1 MQRIIIIGEGFAG
14 VFAALAAAG
23 ERHRSKQGA
32 GITVELLSPDPYLTI
47 RPRLYEAELAWGAR
61 CQRDRVRYPASRQD
75 DWIMV
80 QAEVDLSQLRYV

>member
-32 GITVELLSPDPYLTI
+32 GITVELLSPARI
-47 RPRLYEAELAWGAR
+47 SRLG
-61 CQRDRVRYPASRQD
+61 RDSTKPS
-75 DWIMV
+75 
-80 QAEVDLSQLRYV
+80 